1 MQAVGAIGKSGKAG
15 EIDGSRRED
24 DIAIALANGDSLRA
38 YTCFLSLLLLTSSLS
53 SSAETLG
60 LETSLALPALFDFLK
75 SYTCFCHVYSRV
87 TREGGVGNSRVEC
100 ERVREHSRVR
110 AYKLTCHSLAC
121 VALPVILS
129 HPCDHVSCNRHSVPL
144 HCLLPI
150 VHVLEHRAT
159 QRCCIPVVQSGVA
172 LVVKNIAAKRP
183 SREGVPQSV
192 EAQVMQRPRKHCAR
206 HLARGGGGGGD
217 NLFAHLLFLGSLRP

>member
-24 DIAIALANGDSLRA
+24 DIAIALANGDSLHA
-38 YTCFLSLLLLTSSLS
+38 YTSFLSLLLLTSLLS

-87 TREGGVGNSRVEC
+87 TREGPGGAGNSRVEC

-110 AYKLTCHSLAC
+110 AYKLACHSLAC
-121 VALPVILS
+121 VTLPVI
-129 HPCDHVSCNRHSVPL
+129 CT
-144 HCLLPI
+144 
-150 VHVLEHRAT
+150 VHV
-159 QRCCIPVVQSGVA
+159 
-172 LVVKNIAAKRP
+172 
-183 SREGVPQSV
+183 
-192 EAQVMQRPRKHCAR
+192 
-206 HLARGGGGGGD
+206 
-217 NLFAHLLFLGSLRP
+217 

>member
-1 MQAVGAIGKSGKAG
+1 MRRRQQERRQRVQAVGAIGKSGKAG

-87 TREGGVGNSRVEC
+87 TREGGAGNSRVEC
-100 ERVREHSRVR
+100 E
-110 AYKLTCHSLAC
+110 
-121 VALPVILS
+121 
-129 HPCDHVSCNRHSVPL
+129 
-144 HCLLPI
+144 
-150 VHVLEHRAT
+150 
-159 QRCCIPVVQSGVA
+159 
-172 LVVKNIAAKRP
+172 
-183 SREGVPQSV
+183 
-192 EAQVMQRPRKHCAR
+192 
-206 HLARGGGGGGD
+206 
-217 NLFAHLLFLGSLRP
+217 

>member
-1 MQAVGAIGKSGKAG
+1 MRRRQQERRQRVQAVGAIGKSGKAG

-87 TREGGVGNSRVEC
+87 TYTRGRGRQLASRM
-100 ERVREHSRVR
+100 RVSTRVFACVR
-110 AYKLTCHSLAC
+110 LQTRVSLARVFYLTCDLYCMGTESGQHDRIVYNRRTERCETLQPLSL
-121 VALPVILS
+121 LS
-129 HPCDHVSCNRHSVPL
+129 H
-144 HCLLPI
+144 
-150 VHVLEHRAT
+150 
-159 QRCCIPVVQSGVA
+159 G
-172 LVVKNIAAKRP
+172 
-183 SREGVPQSV
+183 SRG
-192 EAQVMQRPRKHCAR
+192 
-206 HLARGGGGGGD
+206 
-217 NLFAHLLFLGSLRP
+217 

>member
-38 YTCFLSLLLLTSSLS
+38 YTCFLSLLQLTSSLS

-87 TREGGVGNSRVEC
+87 TREGGAGNSRVEC

-110 AYKLTCHSLAC
+110 AYKLACHSLAC
-121 VALPVILS
+121 VTLPVI
-129 HPCDHVSCNRHSVPL
+129 CT
-144 HCLLPI
+144 
-150 VHVLEHRAT
+150 VH
-159 QRCCIPVVQSGVA
+159 I
-172 LVVKNIAAKRP
+172 I
-183 SREGVPQSV
+183 
-192 EAQVMQRPRKHCAR
+192 
-206 HLARGGGGGGD
+206 
-217 NLFAHLLFLGSLRP
+217 AHLTR